1 VNQTEV
7 LLREARA
14 EVAESLLA
22 WHERRA
28 ILSRLDAVLARQTD
42 TGRADDLAVWLD
54 TLSVASIGA
63 LWRWIT
69 RYYGQRLDETT
80 RRPPPGED
88 V

>member
-1 VNQTEV
+1 MNQTDA

-28 ILSRLDAVLARQTD
+28 ILSRLDALLARQTD

-54 TLSVASIGA
+54 TLSVESIGA

-69 RYYGQRLDETT
+69 RYYAQRLHEST
-80 RRPPPGED
+80 RRPPSSED
-88 V
+88 A